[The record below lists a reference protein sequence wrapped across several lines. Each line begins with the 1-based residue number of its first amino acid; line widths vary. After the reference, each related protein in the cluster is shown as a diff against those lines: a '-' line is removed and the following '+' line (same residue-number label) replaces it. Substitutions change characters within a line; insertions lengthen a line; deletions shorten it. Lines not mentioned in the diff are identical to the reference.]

1 VPEDFMT
8 PLASGQ
14 LRVLPANSL
23 FDLRFGLVI
32 PIPRPAPI
40 TDAHNDIDATKDISF
55 VGPLMECNFFGPL
68 SELAPL
74 AKVADFSI
82 FAV

>member
-1 VPEDFMT
+1 MT

-55 VGPLMECNFFGPL
+55 VGPLMECNFFRPL
-68 SELAPL
+68 GELAHL